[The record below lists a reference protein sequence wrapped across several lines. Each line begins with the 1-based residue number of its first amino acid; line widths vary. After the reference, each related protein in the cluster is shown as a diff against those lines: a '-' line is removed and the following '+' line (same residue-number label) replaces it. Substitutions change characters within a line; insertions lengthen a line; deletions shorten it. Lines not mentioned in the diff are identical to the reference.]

1 MFHKLDHLNPPKLP
15 QIARHSISSTIANVW
30 SRYALHA
37 AVVVGRQEDDQLSN
51 DEKWTITSPF
61 TDFEIYFFK
70 LIFFNNQKS
79 SLSNFF

>member
-37 AVVVGRQEDDQLSN
+37 AVVVGRQEDDQHM
-51 DEKWTITSPF
+51 
-61 TDFEIYFFK
+61 EIKK
-70 LIFFNNQKS
+70 LWLIPS
-79 SLSNFF
+79 SYLIPMWEDS